1 MVPLSLYWLVSKA
14 LLLFASDL
22 IAKNSFSS
30 GVKSTMDSNVKRVL
44 VMAGGTGG
52 HVFPA
57 LAIVKQMQARG
68 HVVEWLGTRG
78 RLEEKV
84 VPENGITIHYID
96 VQGVRR
102 NGIFSLLK
110 APFKIIHAIAQARSV
125 LKTFKPDVVIGFGGY
140 ASGPG
145 GMAAYLSGIPLI
157 LHEQNAAAGMTNR
170 ILSRFATKIL
180 LGVGKAFSGSK
191 VESVGNPLRSEILEL
206 AQETK
211 VFSHEDGKV
220 HILIVGGSLGAAA
233 LNQIVP
239 EALCKVGQTT
249 AIEVFHQCGKGNA
262 QSTSERYAN
271 ATFEVQ
277 TSDFVNDM
285 ASAYRKADLIIC
297 RAGASTI
304 SEVCAAKVPAI
315 FVPLPTAVDDHQ
327 TKNAMSL
334 VEVNAARLLP
344 QSQLTADSLAA
355 LVKEIANPET
365 LAAMSQA
372 TANCAKLDATS
383 RVCDIAEQVA
393 K

>member
-1 MVPLSLYWLVSKA
+1 M
-14 LLLFASDL
+14 
-22 IAKNSFSS
+22 
-30 GVKSTMDSNVKRVL
+30 GSNVKRVL

-57 LAIVKQMQARG
+57 LAIVKQLQERG

-102 NGIFSLLK
+102 NGLLSLMK
-110 APFKIIHAIAQARSV
+110 APFKIMHAIAQARAV
-125 LKTFKPDVVIGFGGY
+125 LKSFKPDVVIGFGGY

-170 ILSRFATKIL
+170 ILSRFASKIL
-180 LGVGKAFSGSK
+180 LGVGQAFSGPK
-191 VESVGNPLRSEILEL
+191 VEAVGNPLRAEILAL
-206 AQETK
+206 AQEEK
-211 VFSHEDGKV
+211 HFMQEAGKLHV
-220 HILIVGGSLGAAA
+220 LIVGGSLGAAA
-233 LNQIVP
+233 LNQVVP
-239 EALCKVGQTT
+239 EALCKIGTQLPL
-249 AIEVFHQCGKGNA
+249 EVFHQCGKDNA
-262 QSTSERYAN
+262 SATHERYAQ
-271 ATFEVQ
+271 ASFTFE
-277 TSDFVNDM
+277 TSDFIHDM

-304 SEVCAAKVPAI
+304 SEVCAVRIPAI

-327 TKNAMSL
+327 TKNALSL
-334 VEVNAARLLP
+334 VEAGAARLIP
-344 QSQLTADSLAA
+344 QAELTADKLAA
-355 LVKEIANPET
+355 VVQEIANPQT
-365 LAAMSQA
+365 LEAMSQA
-372 TANCAKLDATS
+372 AAKCARLEATS
-383 RVCDIAEQVA
+383 RVCDVAEEVA